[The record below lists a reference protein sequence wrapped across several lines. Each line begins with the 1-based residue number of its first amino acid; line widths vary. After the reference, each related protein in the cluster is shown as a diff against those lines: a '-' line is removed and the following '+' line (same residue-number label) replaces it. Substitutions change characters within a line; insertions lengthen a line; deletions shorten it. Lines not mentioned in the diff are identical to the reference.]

1 MTETAVNDAPPIDE
15 SRLLPIG
22 TDDDDTLRDAVVG
35 ILAEVIDEAPEP
47 DEDGEIP
54 VWIDD
59 VLTYATV
66 DAENGVVVLTTYIAE
81 SIAGRTRAAEV
92 LGDLQEEW
100 PEFKFLLQKD
110 RVTAEQRVGASPLVP
125 VHLIRAVAALVPLVE
140 ETRVL
145 ASRLGGEAC
154 VFDGEEDDSEDDDTE
169 STDGVIGEDLLAG
182 CGCGDCSCG

>member
-1 MTETAVNDAPPIDE
+1 MTETALSDAQPADE
-15 SRLLPIG
+15 ALLLPVE
-22 TDDDDTLRDAVVG
+22 TEDDDTLREAVVG
-35 ILAEVIDEAPEP
+35 ILREVIDETPEP

-54 VWIDD
+54 LWIED

-125 VHLIRAVAALVPLVE
+125 LHLIRAVAALVPLVE
-140 ETRVL
+140 QARVL

-154 VFDGEEDDSEDDDTE
+154 VFDGVEDDGDADD
-169 STDGVIGEDLLAG
+169 GAGENLLAG
-182 CGCGDCSCG
+182 CGCGDCTCG